1 MSSKDLPQIRKAIF
15 IVDKNRRYAF
25 DVNQNINI
33 YKLKKMLIAASN
45 LGKIGLRIFHEGV
58 EYTGRDPDSLDQ
70 LFPDLQVVEFTLKI
84 SYENKKDYDNLFEIQ
99 LNKNYCPLHEAKY
112 PYFYCY
118 DCKKSIC
125 SKCMTSG
132 EHDGHNTIEKY
143 DYLQSSSILI
153 EKMFGGLK
161 LNLEK
166 VGDERING
174 LKKKISIEF
183 FPKLVEMVKQIEGKL
198 IGLVDMFVEKQKGNV
213 DLIKTNLTKYF
224 R

>member
-58 EYTGRDPDSLDQ
+58 EYTDRDPDCLDQ

-99 LNKNYCPLHEAKY
+99 LNKN
-112 PYFYCY
+112 
-118 DCKKSIC
+118 
-125 SKCMTSG
+125 
-132 EHDGHNTIEKY
+132 
-143 DYLQSSSILI
+143 
-153 EKMFGGLK
+153 
-161 LNLEK
+161 
-166 VGDERING
+166 
-174 LKKKISIEF
+174 
-183 FPKLVEMVKQIEGKL
+183 
-198 IGLVDMFVEKQKGNV
+198 
-213 DLIKTNLTKYF
+213 
-224 R
+224 